1 MTDDRGGSLLSWQ
14 WSLYPDGHRDRRNL
28 RVHALTVPV
37 FQLGTLAL
45 LGGGLVSAWIP
56 GLGFAAM
63 AGAMMAQGRTHRL
76 ERTRP
81 VPFRGPGDVVARI
94 LAEQWFT
101 FPRFV
106 ASGGFTRAWRAS
118 SPKG

>member
-45 LGGGLVSAWIP
+45 LGGPLVRGWVAA
-56 GLGFAAM
+56 LGFAAM

-76 ERTRP
+76 ERTPP
-81 VPFRGPGDVVARI
+81 VAFRGPGDVLARI

-106 ASGGFTRAWRAS
+106 LSGAFTRAWRAS
-118 SPKG
+118 RPSG